1 MRWIWVWINSR
12 HWYETSR
19 PGMLQTMGSQSV
31 GHYWATELKQTEI
44 YIVTTVGFPG
54 GNSGKESTWQFRRQ
68 KRSWFDP
75 WVGKNP
81 WRRKWQPTPVFFPE
95 KSHIQGSLAAIVH
108 GVAKYQTVLSIWIQR
123 EGEREKERERE
134 TNVEEYFGFISTWE
148 DSSVIK

>member
-1 MRWIWVWINSR
+1 MK
-12 HWYETSR
+12 
-19 PGMLQTMGSQSV
+19 QV
-31 GHYWATELKQTEI
+31 GLVCFSPWGHKVLDTTERLNWNKQI

-54 GNSGKESTWQFRRQ
+54 GTSGKESTWQFRRQ

-81 WRRKWQPTPVFFPE
+81 WKRKWQPTPVFFPE

-123 EGEREKERERE
+123 EGEREKERERNQCRRVLWPHFNMGRFFSYQIGY
-134 TNVEEYFGFISTWE
+134 TFP
-148 DSSVIK
+148 